1 MIHARLNLLRR
12 QFGGGSLL
20 LRSLGYSY
28 DGSEEGLRIIAE
40 ALRGGAFCLQEAE
53 QRCMLYVEE

>member
-28 DGSEEGLRIIAE
+28 DGSEE
-40 ALRGGAFCLQEAE
+40 
-53 QRCMLYVEE
+53 